1 MTIAIQSQQNIELRF
16 KKELTEHWI
25 FNAVSK
31 FFLTLYG
38 KFWKNHPEIPFSRFR
53 GQEQDCF
60 TAKLILQNFMKTY
73 SIFCKMYGLCHDSE
87 FMKYYFSIK
96 CFILDEFSCKTVW
109 LTSQFRPSSSCP
121 GNLLIRVNQGEIRNF
136 WGSVGQV

>member
-31 FFLTLYG
+31 FFL
-38 KFWKNHPEIPFSRFR
+38 KNHPEIPFSRFR

-96 CFILDEFSCKTVW
+96 CFILDDFPVKRYGS
-109 LTSQFRPSSSCP
+109 RP
-121 GNLLIRVNQGEIRNF
+121 NLDRLAHAPEIC
-136 WGSVGQV
+136 